1 MSKHLSRTRVIVA
14 GTDISS
20 AVADA
25 VLHRVPGQPDTA
37 TLTVF
42 VDRLG
47 LNHDHADPQTLTLHI
62 AEELID

>member
-1 MSKHLSRTRVIVA
+1 MIVA

-25 VLHRVPGQPDTA
+25 VVHLNRVPGQPDTA

-47 LNHDHADPQTLTLHI
+47 LNHDHADPQVLTLHI
-62 AEELID
+62 VEELID

>member
-25 VLHRVPGQPDTA
+25 VLNRVPGQPDTA

-47 LNHDHADPQTLTLHI
+47 LNHDQTLTLHI

>member
-25 VLHRVPGQPDTA
+25 VLHRVPGQPDPA

-42 VDRLG
+42 FDRLG
-47 LNHDHADPQTLTLHI
+47 LHPDQTLTLHI

>member
-1 MSKHLSRTRVIVA
+1 VSKHLSRTRVIVA

-25 VLHRVPGQPDTA
+25 VLHRVPGQADTA

-47 LNHDHADPQTLTLHI
+47 LDHDQTLTLHI
-62 AEELID
+62 AEGLID

>member
-47 LNHDHADPQTLTLHI
+47 LNHDQTLTLHI

>member
-25 VLHRVPGQPDTA
+25 VLNRVPGQPDTA

-42 VDRLG
+42 VDRLD